1 MLNNGYYC
9 RGEGKMRIDGVFS
22 GGGIKGFALIGAY
35 QVIEEHGFQFVRVA
49 GTSAGS
55 IIAAFIAAG
64 YSSNEVLKMMEDIE
78 LKDFLDERNFI
89 PLKMMKWLKLY
100 WKMGLYKGQKLENW
114 LHEKLKAKGVET
126 FGDLPQESLR
136 VIASDLTNGRMMVLP
151 DDLLS
156 YGINPNKFSVAHAV
170 RMSCS
175 IPYFFEPVHLK
186 GKNGTSLVV
195 DGGVLSNFPIWLFD
209 QERKKRPALGVKLS
223 ANAANRPKNE
233 IDNAFEMFGALFETM
248 KEAHDARHIA
258 SRHEQNIIFIPVE
271 HAFATEFNLTEKK
284 KLELIQLGR
293 EKTERFFKRWAY

>member
-1 MLNNGYYC
+1 
-9 RGEGKMRIDGVFS
+9 MRIDGVFS